1 MPTAII
7 ITVGDEAL
15 AAELNDSNTAQQ
27 LLDQLPVEAEAD
39 RWGDELYFSIPVEHP
54 AEPGARD
61 EMAVGELAYWPVGNA
76 FCIFFGRTPASH
88 GDEPRAADSCN
99 PLGQVLDDIQPLF
112 ESDSG
117 VRVQIR
123 LV

>member
-15 AAELNDSNTAQQ
+15 AAELNDSDTAQQ
-27 LLDQLPVEAEAD
+27 LLDHLPVEAEAD

-112 ESDSG
+112 DANSG

-123 LV
+123 LG